1 MFINWT
7 QVFSELT
14 PTHILVA
21 LAGYIIVHALV
32 RLLKLVLLIT
42 KGAALSDT
50 RKAIAYMHGRQG
62 HTEKFGECVV
72 GEVLKPIVECQGK
85 GAPHPSPSSPTREE
99 LIHPYCPPP
108 ASPELLHLM
117 TKQPAGDR
125 NG

>member
-72 GEVLKPIVECQGK
+72 GDCYWVAIE
-85 GAPHPSPSSPTREE
+85 SN
-99 LIHPYCPPP
+99 
-108 ASPELLHLM
+108 
-117 TKQPAGDR
+117 PAGAVR
-125 NG
+125 QSELAS